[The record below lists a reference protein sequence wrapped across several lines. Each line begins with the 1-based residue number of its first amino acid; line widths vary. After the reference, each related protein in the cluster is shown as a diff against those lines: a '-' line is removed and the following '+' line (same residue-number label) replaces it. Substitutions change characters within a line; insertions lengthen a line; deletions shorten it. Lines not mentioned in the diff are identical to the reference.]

1 MIHRGQRSTV
11 QRGVQEL
18 RHIRWRAGHVYLY
31 PIQPLVPQF
40 LAPSENIFKRGGAD
54 FGFRV
59 AARLLL
65 RNEGNADADG
75 HLGWL
80 TRKREESPRFD
91 HATDEVN
98 REVEPRFAETSRD
111 DAVSVCDKFGPP
123 VRRMEE
129 GILYTYGSPVQTP
142 N

>member
-18 RHIRWRAGHVYLY
+18 RHIRWCAGHVYLY
-31 PIQPLVPQF
+31 PIQPLVPQR
-40 LAPSENIFKRGGAD
+40 LAPSENIFERGGAY
-54 FGFRV
+54 FRFRV

-80 TRKREESPRFD
+80 PCEREESPRFD
-91 HATDEVN
+91 HAANEAN
-98 REVEPRFAETSRD
+98 REVEARFAETSRD
-111 DAVSVCDKFGPP
+111 DAVSV
-123 VRRMEE
+123 
-129 GILYTYGSPVQTP
+129 
-142 N
+142 